1 MADSGQIH
9 DVHCAVFVAL
19 KEEFDPLARRLEGCR
34 SYRRESLRYTVG
46 FLAAKPIAICRTGI
60 GRQNAVR
67 KSRALLGHVRPR
79 AILVTGFAGGLAP
92 GWTAGDCLVASR
104 ITDVPARET
113 ENLVA
118 AELPSWDA
126 PEDLVERAL
135 SLPHEHNV
143 RAGHLVS
150 VERVLRTA
158 GQKAAVGTALEAQAV
173 DMESSG
179 VLSVSA
185 PEGIPTLCVRV
196 ILDDQD
202 FELPLDF
209 GKIMT
214 PEGELDRLKT
224 LIAVG
229 SRPHKWSR
237 LANLRKRAIAATE
250 VLEAAVPRILD
261 AL

>member
-1 MADSGQIH
+1 MANSGEIH
-9 DVHCAVFVAL
+9 DVRCAVFVAL
-19 KEEFDPLARRLEGCR
+19 KEEFGPLARRLERCR
-34 SYRRESLRYTVG
+34 GYRRESLRYTVG
-46 FLAAKPIAICRTGI
+46 LLAAKPIAICRTGI
-60 GRQNAVR
+60 GKQNAVR

-79 AILVTGFAGGLAP
+79 AILVAGFAGGLAP

-104 ITDVPARET
+104 VTDVPDRET
-113 ENLVA
+113 ESLVA
-118 AELPSWDA
+118 SELPSWDA
-126 PEDLVERAL
+126 PEDLVDRAL
-135 SLPHEHNV
+135 SLPHEHRV

-158 GQKAAVGTALEAQAV
+158 SQKVAVGTALEAQAV

-185 PEGIPTLCVRV
+185 EEGIPTLCVRA

-214 PEGELDRLKT
+214 PEGELDGLKT

-229 SRPHKWSR
+229 TRPHKWSR
-237 LANLRKRAIAATE
+237 LADLRRRAVAATE